1 MIKLNSQGVRAL
13 LRSQEIYDHI
23 ESMTK
28 NVRDKCGDG
37 YESSV
42 VVGKNRVIGSVI
54 TATSGAIKDNSNNN
68 TLLKRVKE

>member
-1 MIKLNSQGVRAL
+1 MIRLNTAGVRAL
-13 LRSQEIYDHI
+13 LRSEDVYNHI

-37 YESSV
+37 YEASV
-42 VVGKNRVIGSVI
+42 VVGRNRVIGSVI
-54 TATSGAIKDNSNNN
+54 TATGSAMRDNSNNN